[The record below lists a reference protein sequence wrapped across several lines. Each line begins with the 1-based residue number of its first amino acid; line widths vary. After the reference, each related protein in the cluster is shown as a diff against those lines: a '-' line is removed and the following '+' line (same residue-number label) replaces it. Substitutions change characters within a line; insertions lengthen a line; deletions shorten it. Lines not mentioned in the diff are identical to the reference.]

1 MEISHKVPFEFELNL
16 SQEAA
21 IDFVRD
27 VETSLSKA
35 DFIRDLYRYTETD
48 LGHDYV
54 TANIPINAAMF
65 GQQKLGF
72 QSLLIPT
79 KTGARLQ
86 ALPLETPT
94 AGWAEVAGEAVVIPQ
109 NGDAGSSLV
118 RYDFD
123 ITIHLQLP
131 KPEKW
136 GGRALIKM
144 IEFTAQQ
151 VLSKVA
157 EEFPRSVQAA
167 AKEVE
172 AAYSL

>member
-1 MEISHKVPFEFELNL
+1 MQISHKVPFEFELNL

-21 IDFVRD
+21 IEFVRD
-27 VETSLSKA
+27 VELSLSKA
-35 DFIRDLYRYTETD
+35 EFIRDLFRYTETD

-65 GQQKLGF
+65 GQHKLAF

-79 KTGARLQ
+79 ENGARLQ
-86 ALPLETPT
+86 ELPLDTPT
-94 AGWAEVAGEAVVIPQ
+94 AGWAEVAGEAVVSAQ
-109 NGDAGSSLV
+109 GESSLV

-131 KPEKW
+131 TPEKW

-151 VLSKVA
+151 VLTRVA

-172 AAYSL
+172 AAYSVS

>member
-1 MEISHKVPFEFELNL
+1 MQISHKVPFEFELNL
-16 SQEAA
+16 SEKDA

-27 VETSLSKA
+27 VEKSLSKA
-35 DFIRDLYRYTETD
+35 DFIKDLYRYNETD

-65 GQQKLGF
+65 GQHKLGF

-79 KTGARLQ
+79 ENGARLQ

-94 AGWAEVAGEAVVIPQ
+94 AGWAEVAGEAVVVPK
-109 NGDAGSSLV
+109 DTTSLV

-131 KPEKW
+131 TPEKW

-151 VLSKVA
+151 VLTRVA

-172 AAYSL
+172 AAYSV

>member
-1 MEISHKVPFEFELNL
+1 MQISHKVPFEFELNL
-16 SQEAA
+16 SKENA
-21 IDFVRD
+21 IAFVRD
-27 VETSLSKA
+27 VEKSLSKA

-65 GQQKLGF
+65 GQQKLAF

-79 KTGARLQ
+79 ENGARLQ
-86 ALPLETPT
+86 ALPLEIPT
-94 AGWAEVAGEAVVIPQ
+94 AGWAEVSGEAVVLNSPT
-109 NGDAGSSLV
+109 DTSSLV

-136 GGRALIKM
+136 GGRALLKM

-172 AAYSL
+172 AAHSV